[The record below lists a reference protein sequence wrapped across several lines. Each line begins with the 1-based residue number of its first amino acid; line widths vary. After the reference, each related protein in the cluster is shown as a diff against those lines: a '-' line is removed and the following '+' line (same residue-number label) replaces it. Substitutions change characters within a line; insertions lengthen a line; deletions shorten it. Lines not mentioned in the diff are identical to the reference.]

1 MSSREI
7 MNAQGFGSKK
17 YSLDCSYYN
26 KEFNSIDE
34 LIDDIASSGMDPNY
48 EITCNGINTGE
59 LFNIIYVFSKY
70 LSFYFILI
78 SILY

>member
-59 LFNIIYVFSKY
+59 LAIELLPF
-70 LSFYFILI
+70 
-78 SILY
+78 

>member
-17 YSLDCSYYN
+17 YSLDCSYYD
-26 KEFNSIDE
+26 KEFDSIDE

-48 EITCNGINTGE
+48 EITKNNKGTGE
-59 LFNIIYVFSKY
+59 LAIE
-70 LSFYFILI
+70 LMMP
-78 SILY
+78 

>member
-17 YSLDCSYYN
+17 YSFDCSYYD
-26 KEFNSIDE
+26 KEFDSIDE

-48 EITCNGINTGE
+48 EVTCNGISTGDIAIDMIP
-59 LFNIIYVFSKY
+59 F
-70 LSFYFILI
+70 
-78 SILY
+78 

>member
-7 MNAQGFGSKK
+7 MNAQGFGKKK
-17 YSLDCSYYN
+17 YSLNCSYYD
-26 KEFNSIDE
+26 KEFDSIDE

-59 LFNIIYVFSKY
+59 LAIELLPF
-70 LSFYFILI
+70 
-78 SILY
+78 

>member
-7 MNAQGFGSKK
+7 MNAQGFGKKK

-26 KEFNSIDE
+26 EEFDSIDE

-48 EITCNGINTGE
+48 EITCNGINTGDIAIDMIP
-59 LFNIIYVFSKY
+59 F
-70 LSFYFILI
+70 
-78 SILY
+78 

>member
-17 YSLDCSYYN
+17 YSLDCSYYD
-26 KEFNSIDE
+26 KEFDSLDE

-48 EITCNGINTGE
+48 EVTCNGKGIGE
-59 LFNIIYVFSKY
+59 QAIELMMP
-70 LSFYFILI
+70 
-78 SILY
+78 

>member
-48 EITCNGINTGE
+48 EITCNGINIGE
-59 LFNIIYVFSKY
+59 LAIELLPF
-70 LSFYFILI
+70 
-78 SILY
+78 

>member
-1 MSSREI
+1 MI
-7 MNAQGFGSKK
+7 VLHDF

-48 EITCNGINTGE
+48 EITKNNKGTGE
-59 LFNIIYVFSKY
+59 QAIELMPF
-70 LSFYFILI
+70 
-78 SILY
+78 